1 MSNYDEVSTLE
12 LGKNDETDIVVVENA
27 EPVLSEDEKSVKPSE
42 QNSVFK
48 FWTSVTAQEKPPTT
62 VTTTEDYKSLGVLA
76 FFASSVD
83 NYFRISDRGSSYY
96 FEFTGGMTTFF
107 SMAYIMVL
115 NGVIIA
121 GPFNTGLSP
130 NGVFFAT
137 ALSSG
142 IFTFMMG
149 LFVNIPVALAPG
161 MGLNGFFATIAPTC
175 QDNRT
180 GDINGTPC
188 PTWGTSSL
196 PWSDAMG
203 AVFISGIFYLFFTVV
218 GLRSML
224 FRAVPP
230 SLRAAITVGIGFFI
244 TMIGLKIGEITRIT
258 LQPWALAYDVY
269 PAGNCVYDSS
279 IDSVAFCANS
289 VDINFTNYEN
299 GIVRFNENPAARIA
313 VLGLAIVAMLETLKV
328 RGSIIIAIVL
338 TSFVG
343 INYVHCRSL
352 EAGNKCV
359 TNLSIWGQP
368 GGPSFIVDTKD
379 IPSGKLTWKYANKP
393 FFWDCVWTFL
403 FVELFDSFGTLSG
416 IMSRC
421 GFMEGDPELAMTRV
435 NR

>member
-1 MSNYDEVSTLE
+1 
-12 LGKNDETDIVVVENA
+12 
-27 EPVLSEDEKSVKPSE
+27 
-42 QNSVFK
+42 
-48 FWTSVTAQEKPPTT
+48 
-62 VTTTEDYKSLGVLA
+62 
-76 FFASSVD
+76 
-83 NYFRISDRGSSYY
+83 
-96 FEFTGGMTTFF
+96 
-107 SMAYIMVL
+107 MAYIMVL

-121 GPFNTGLSP
+121 GPFNTGLSV

-137 ALSSG
+137 TLSSG

-149 LFVNIPVALAPG
+149 LLVNIPVALAPG

-203 AVFISGIFYLFFTVV
+203 AVFISGIFYLFFTIV

-258 LQPWALAYDVY
+258 LQPWALAYNVY
-269 PAGNCVYDSS
+269 PAGNCVYDSTS
-279 IDSVAFCANS
+279 NSVAFCANS
-289 VDINFTNYEN
+289 VDINFTNYDN

-352 EAGNKCV
+352 DANNKCV

-368 GGPSFIVDTKD
+368 GGPSFIVDTAD

-435 NR
+435 NRAMCVDGFGLALGGVIGANSITCFVESNTGVEAGARTGLASIVTGCAFLLSLLFVQPFVTIIPDAATTCALVAHCDV